1 MTTTNNPPPRFLYLD
16 EKQWSPRFE
25 ETVYTVRVESFQR
38 FEKAPEEGLPSDVG
52 GNSHHPC
59 FYYKV
64 VLRRARTTKAIW
76 RRFSHFQWLYHKV
89 RVAPPTSVNRDN
101 DPASNVPP
109 ITLPPGTC
117 WPFQSEK
124 LGEKR
129 VELLTAFLDDMLS
142 REGYASHPAVVT
154 FLEL

>member
-1 MTTTNNPPPRFLYLD
+1 MASTDNPPPKFLYLD

-38 FEKAPEEGLPSDVG
+38 FETAPEDLPSDIG
-52 GNSHHPC
+52 GNTHHPC

-64 VLRRARTTKAIW
+64 VVRRARTTQTLW

-89 RVAPPTSVNRDN
+89 QAAPPPTTSED
-101 DPASNVPP
+101 DPAVNVPVKF
-109 ITLPPGTC
+109 PPGTC

-124 LGEKR
+124 LGERR
-129 VELLTAFLDDMLS
+129 VELLTTFLDDMLS
-142 REGYASHPAVVT
+142 RQGYASHPAVVT